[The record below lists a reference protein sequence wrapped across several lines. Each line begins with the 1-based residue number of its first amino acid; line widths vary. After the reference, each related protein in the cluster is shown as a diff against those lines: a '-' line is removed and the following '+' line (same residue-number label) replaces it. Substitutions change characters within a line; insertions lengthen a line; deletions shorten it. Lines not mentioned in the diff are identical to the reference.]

1 MSLFKLLCLK
11 ILLNM
16 PLKKQLLKDLS
27 KVREIQ
33 CIINYY
39 YLWAGRLIMGR
50 GLTFCSI
57 HKYRL
62 SRLYHAFV
70 YLFVSGDNVSLFDD
84 LIIIICGLQ

>member
-1 MSLFKLLCLK
+1 MSPINLLCLK
-11 ILLNM
+11 FLLNK
-16 PLKKQLLKDLS
+16 PIKKQLLKDLS

-33 CIINYY
+33 YIINYY

-50 GLTFCSI
+50 GLTFCFY
-57 HKYRL
+57 HKLRL